1 MWRSISVTRCRQVSI
16 VIGVAA
22 LFISGCQR
30 PAPGTDTTGTTGMRD
45 AVAPLSQRALIG
57 PTWTLV
63 ELEGRPAPSGAGD
76 RPATLMLEGGA
87 TPRAS
92 GFAGCNRWSSEYSH
106 TPPDRIRFTAPSST
120 KMACAT
126 GMDLEQRCLQIITAT
141 GSYTV
146 SDSGLALGGDSAV
159 HARFVIP

>member
-1 MWRSISVTRCRQVSI
+1 MWRSIRVTPRRQVSI

-22 LFISGCQR
+22 LFISGCRR

-45 AVAPLSQRALIG
+45 AVAPLSQRTLIG

-126 GMDLEQRCLQIITAT
+126 GMDLEQRYLQMITAT
-141 GSYTV
+141 RSYTV
-146 SDSGLALGGDSAV
+146 SDSGLALRGDAGV
-159 HARFVIP
+159 HARFVAR

>member
-1 MWRSISVTRCRQVSI
+1 MWRCIGVTPHRQVSI

-45 AVAPLSQRALIG
+45 AVAPPSQRALIG

-92 GFAGCNRWSSEYSH
+92 GFAGCNRWSSPYSH
-106 TPPDRIRFTAPSST
+106 TPPDRIQFTALSST
-120 KMACAT
+120 EMACAT
-126 GMDLEQRCLQIITAT
+126 GMDLEQRYLPMITT
-141 GSYTV
+141 TRSYAV
-146 SDSGLALGGDSAV
+146 SDSGLALRGDSAV
-159 HARFVIP
+159 HARFVVR